1 MNVFNLVAKISL
13 DKSEYDSGL
22 TAASKSTQ
30 SLGDKLKSGLGTAAK
45 AAGAALAGSTA
56 AMTAFGVSSV
66 KTGAEFDSSMSQVAA
81 TMGLATDEIGNLR
94 DFALDMGSS
103 TAFSASQAAD
113 ALNYM
118 ALAGYDAETSMEML
132 PNVLNLAAAGGME
145 LADASDMITDSQ
157 SALGLTLGQTSEL
170 VDKMAKAS
178 SKSNTSVS
186 QLGSAILTVGGTAK
200 TLAGGT
206 TELSTALGILADNG
220 VKGAEGGTALR
231 NIILALS
238 APTKQAA
245 KAMESLGVNAYDSN
259 GNLRPLN
266 ATFEDLNG
274 ALSSMTQGQQTE
286 VLSTLFNKVDLKS
299 ANALLANSG
308 ERFEELSGY
317 IDDAAGA
324 AQKMAET
331 QLDNLTGDV
340 TMFKSA
346 LEGAK
351 IAVSDALTP
360 SIREFVQVGTEGLSK
375 ITEGFREGG
384 LSGALDAFGEV
395 LGQMLNYVIEKLP
408 DMVNAGMQLLGALGQ
423 GLLDNLPMII
433 EAATEIILILVNGL
447 IEGLPAIGEAAIT
460 IIAEL
465 AKGIGAALPELIPA
479 AYKAVIAFVESI
491 IENADLIIDG
501 ALALIQGFVEGMAT
515 AMPIVYR
522 AVPDIIVGLVTA
534 IIENLPKILEVG
546 AQIIFSLIEGIL
558 MALPELLLIPVRIVE
573 GLVNAFCEWL
583 GINSPSTV
591 FMEIGNNII
600 QGLIEGLSAAWQF
613 VVDLVSS
620 LAQGLADLFGGA
632 WELVRDVT
640 AAAWEGITSFLSGVW
655 DGIKNLAS
663 AAWEGIKEALAAAW
677 DAISSVATEV
687 WTAISDFLIGV
698 WEGVKEAGVAAWDA
712 ITEALSM
719 AWEALKELWSG
730 AVDFFVGIWGYIRDA
745 AIAAWDAIMSIFAA
759 AWDFVQSLWEG
770 AVDFFVGVWDAIAGV
785 FAAVPEFFAGIFEA
799 AWSAITSVWD
809 GVTEFFGGVWDSI
822 CDCFSGAFDAF
833 VDIGGN
839 IIKGIWEGITSLA
852 GWLWDNIKGFF
863 GGIMDGIM
871 GLFGIASPSK
881 WAIETFGYVMKGVGL
896 GFEQGLPSVLD
907 TVNDVMK
914 EVQDE
919 MSIDPL
925 SIGLD
930 ASNAGYVAPADS
942 SRAGTYTGENASPR
956 GGDTFNFYSPKALDA
971 VSAAREMK
979 KAKQQMSLGYV

>member
-1 MNVFNLVAKISL
+1 
-13 DKSEYDSGL
+13 
-22 TAASKSTQ
+22 
-30 SLGDKLKSGLGTAAK
+30 
-45 AAGAALAGSTA
+45 
-56 AMTAFGVSSV
+56 
-66 KTGAEFDSSMSQVAA
+66 
-81 TMGLATDEIGNLR
+81 
-94 DFALDMGSS
+94 
-103 TAFSASQAAD
+103 
-113 ALNYM
+113 
-118 ALAGYDAETSMEML
+118 MEML

-395 LGQMLNYVIEKLP
+395 LGQMLNYVIERLP

-423 GLLDNLPMII
+423 GLRDNLPMII
-433 EAATEIILILVNGL
+433 DSATEIILILVNSL
-447 IEGLPAIGEAAIT
+447 IEALPAIGEAAIA
-460 IIAEL
+460 IVGEL
-465 AKGIGAALPELIPA
+465 AKSIGAALPELIPA
-479 AYKAVIAFVESI
+479 AISAIITFVESL
-491 IENADLIIDG
+491 IEHADLLIDG
-501 ALALIQGFVEGMAT
+501 ALALIQGLVDGITT
-515 AMPIVYR
+515 ALPLLLQK
-522 AVPDIIVGLVTA
+522 APDIIVGLVTA
-534 IIENLPKILEVG
+534 IIANLPRILEVG
-546 AQIIFSLIEGIL
+546 AQIILSLIEGIL
-558 MALPELLLIPVRIVE
+558 MALPELLLLPVRIVE

-655 DGIKNLAS
+655 DNIKNLAS
-663 AAWEGIKEALAAAW
+663 AAWEGIKNALAAAW

-799 AWSAITSVWD
+799 AWNAITSVWD
-809 GVTEFFGGVWDSI
+809 GVTEFFSGVWESI

-907 TVNDVMK
+907 TVDDVMK

-930 ASNAGYVAPADS
+930 ASNASYIAPADS